1 MVWQEM
7 ENRQEQ
13 GRRAAEAAGLVW
25 QAPNRMAVS
34 SPRWSRIL
42 RRARRKSRGKE
53 EEEGSERSK
62 QQIKRAVAEQSFPED
77 MSNRRS
83 QLQGPAPS
91 PHSLLLWATRKAAG
105 FAPVTLGHKGRKGLV
120 RVMRRQ
126 KLLPKP
132 PPLLRREHRAR
143 RVRHAQGRTREG

>member
-1 MVWQEM
+1 MVWEEM

-13 GRRAAEAAGLVW
+13 GCRAVEAEGLVR

-42 RRARRKSRGKE
+42 RRARRESRGKE
-53 EEEGSERSK
+53 EEEGSDKSK
-62 QQIKRAVAEQSFPED
+62 QQTKRAVADKSFPED

-83 QLQGPAPS
+83 QLQGPTPS
-91 PHSLLLWATRKAAG
+91 RHCLLLWATRKAAG
-105 FAPVTLGHKGRKGLV
+105 FAPVMLGRKGRKGLV
-120 RVMRRQ
+120 GAMCRQ

-132 PPLLRREHRAR
+132 PPLLRRERRAR
-143 RVRHAQGRTREG
+143 RVRHAQGRTKEG